1 MVSVTG
7 WWMVSESGD
16 SQGDSVQSM
25 PPPTPPPPTPGCTVL
40 TVVPFDDDVGLN
52 VLGCW
57 ADTLFR
63 DIVPLP
69 VSWRL
74 VHQ

>member
-1 MVSVTG
+1 MVSMTG

-25 PPPTPPPPTPGCTVL
+25 PPPPSGCTVL

-52 VLGCW
+52 VLGCC